1 MYVQCGDNRTGRKRL
16 FQRQREHSSLHSYLM
31 FPELWYIPMRKKEW
45 LTWEMVKEV
54 YGLVEAIAIAVGG

>member
-1 MYVQCGDNRTGRKRL
+1 
-16 FQRQREHSSLHSYLM
+16 M

>member
-1 MYVQCGDNRTGRKRL
+1 MGRTRL
-16 FQRQREHSSLHSYLM
+16 FQRQREHSSLHSYSM
-31 FPELWYIPMRKKEW
+31 FPELWYIQMRKKEW